1 MLEFAERLPDVRA
14 VARGLLA
21 SGSRGS
27 RAHWAA
33 TVLAAVALAREHA
46 TGKRGSRAVSRAVR
60 KVGMALGNTPAVA
73 RSRWGSG
80 GSGCGCVAVSWVWA
94 DTWSMRRVRVGLLT
108 SLG

>member
-33 TVLAAVALAREHA
+33 TGLEGSEPGSAEGGHGPRQH
-46 TGKRGSRAVSRAVR
+46 TGGCPQQLHRAPQVGGRLEIDSAPEVGTTVRLEAILPSGS
-60 KVGMALGNTPAVA
+60 
-73 RSRWGSG
+73 SG
-80 GSGCGCVAVSWVWA
+80 AS
-94 DTWSMRRVRVGLLT
+94 
-108 SLG
+108 